1 VISLHPNLF
10 LPANIPARVKVAVMS
25 RGYFSTL
32 VNSFFL
38 SKENNC
44 VVIGG
49 DWDYDL
55 VIELV
60 EITGRF
66 PHYKVVL
73 KVSVTK

>member
-1 VISLHPNLF
+1 
-10 LPANIPARVKVAVMS
+10 MS